1 MEKQKRGGVGYLV
14 GLTVSRSLS
23 AGGDL
28 ILLADCS
35 TNIPGTVASFDAYR
49 TQYKLHKMRV
59 HRFENALKILDN
71 AIIAYAA
78 LLGKFGAKGI
88 GESSKAKNSLAK
100 ILDEVKIWS
109 ACGAKDIAR
118 IIVP

>member
-1 MEKQKRGGVGYLV
+1 MEKQKRGGVGHLV

-78 LLGKFGAKGI
+78 LLG
-88 GESSKAKNSLAK
+88 SLVRK
-100 ILDEVKIWS
+100 E
-109 ACGAKDIAR
+109 
-118 IIVP
+118 